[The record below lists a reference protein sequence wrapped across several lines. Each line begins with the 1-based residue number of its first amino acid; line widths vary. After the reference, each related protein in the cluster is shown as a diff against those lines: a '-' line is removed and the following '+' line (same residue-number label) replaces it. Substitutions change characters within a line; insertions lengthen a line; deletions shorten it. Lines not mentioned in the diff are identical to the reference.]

1 MKLLAGVR
9 AVLAAFFGVRR
20 RRNAEEQ
27 DSGLSVPQ
35 LIITAIVVALCLL
48 GVLYWLASSLAEP

>member
-1 MKLLAGVR
+1 MKLLTGVR

-20 RRNAEEQ
+20 KRDAER

-35 LIITAIVVALCLL
+35 LIITAVVVALCLL
-48 GVLYWLASSLAEP
+48 GVLYWLASSLAES

>member
-1 MKLLAGVR
+1 MKLLAGVK

-20 RRNAEEQ
+20 KAAAER

-35 LIITAIVVALCLL
+35 LIVTAIVIAACLL

>member
-20 RRNAEEQ
+20 KRDAES
-27 DSGLSVPQ
+27 DIGLSVPQ
-35 LIITAIVVALCLL
+35 LIVTAVVVALCLL

>member
-1 MKLLAGVR
+1 MKLLIGVR

-20 RRNAEEQ
+20 KSEAER

-35 LIITAIVVALCLL
+35 LIVTAIVVALCLF